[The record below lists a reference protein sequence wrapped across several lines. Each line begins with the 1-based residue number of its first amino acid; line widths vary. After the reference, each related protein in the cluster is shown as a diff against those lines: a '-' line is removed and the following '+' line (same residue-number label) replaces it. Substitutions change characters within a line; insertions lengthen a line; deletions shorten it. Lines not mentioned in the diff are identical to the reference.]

1 MKNIPSEIEHLDK
14 AIAKAEPIPD
24 NAVAW
29 RLFDSQMIHAHR
41 RRVVGTILMDAG
53 FVDLTFMEDVARK
66 YAQGDFSVLAEVW
79 IPKGTRV
86 LPMFQITESDQGDL
100 LLPRD
105 SHFLVRDM
113 DERKDLLQ
121 ITLEL
126 VG

>member
-1 MKNIPSEIEHLDK
+1 MLKDGK
-14 AIAKAEPIPD
+14 GWRR
-24 NAVAW
+24 AVAAPEPW
-29 RLFDSQMIHAHR
+29 EIIALAAIRS
-41 RRVVGTILMDAG
+41 LMDAG